1 MIQFAYATDG
11 TTAAGAGNMTSTIIM
26 IVVMIAIF
34 YFLLIR
40 PENKRKK
47 QAEEMRNSLKKGDWL
62 TTIGGIYGRVV
73 AITDR
78 TVVIET
84 SEDRVRMEFVK
95 SAIGSVGTLDQQMA
109 AAQRP
114 AGGSGR
120 KPQAGTWQRSPCGLP
135 RRQGQAHRPFL
146 FRRPAE
152 GLRQS
157 AGAVQRGVSLSE
169 PSAKPCRRG

>member
-1 MIQFAYATDG
+1 MIQFAYAADG

-73 AITDR
+73 SITDR

-84 SEDRVRMEFVK
+84 SEDRVRMELTKWAVSQVGVQTGDMPPP
-95 SAIGSVGTLDQQMA
+95 SALPRSPRVSL
-109 AAQRP
+109 
-114 AGGSGR
+114 
-120 KPQAGTWQRSPCGLP
+120 WQR
-135 RRQGQAHRPFL
+135 RRS
-146 FRRPAE
+146 RRPP
-152 GLRQS
+152 RI
-157 AGAVQRGVSLSE
+157 RPRNKSE
-169 PSAKPCRRG
+169 